1 MGLGVGRRVGSAEQI
16 SELRDDDNFRI
27 LHMSESTKS
36 VTHFIVENKA
46 FHKLSIV
53 HGTAEFLHNLN
64 ISKIDNIGFHRI
76 DYGENGI
83 NGERSW
89 LVS

>member
-1 MGLGVGRRVGSAEQI
+1 MGLGVGQQVGSVEQI
-16 SELRDDDNFRI
+16 RELRDDDNFRI
-27 LHMSESTKS
+27 LHMSESIRS

-89 LVS
+89 LAS